1 MKKIMFN
8 DKYGLTQA
16 VLDGRKTMTR
26 RLIPKVGD
34 VNDINWGIGNNGK
47 TMITIEA
54 FSWDGL
60 ITEDIYPQYQVGEVV
75 AVAQSYETIAK
86 EDFTE
91 GFTFDYADWVINCR
105 NEKGWSNKMFVKS
118 DLMPHQIR
126 IENIRVERLRDISSA
141 DCLAEG
147 ILKKSDFPNKKTCPF
162 YFAGG
167 KHEWDNSFHTPRQAY
182 AALIDKIS
190 GKGTWERNPWVYVYD
205 FKLIK

>member
-26 RLIPKVGD
+26 RLIPKLGN

-54 FSWDGL
+54 LSWDGL

-75 AVAQSYETIAK
+75 AVAQAYK
-86 EDFTE
+86 ELYPNADFRMVGDEFMTE
-91 GFTFDYADWVINCR
+91 SV
-105 NEKGWSNKMFVKS
+105 GWKNKMFVRA
-118 DLMPHQIR
+118 DVMPHQIR

-147 ILKKSDFPNKKTCPF
+147 VLRALLGYYIDGLKVKDWAKEAHRETDHGCMKL
-162 YFAGG
+162 
-167 KHEWDNSFHTPRQAY
+167 FHTPRLAY

-190 GKGTWERNPWVYVYD
+190 GKGTWESNPLVYAYD